1 MQEIVADTIN
11 DLEFLKLQ
19 LTTEIDVIKNGIKSL
34 EALEAEQ
41 EYIDLKQE
49 IDKTSNIIK
58 SIELIKRIEELK
70 DNYVVVKQYEETPIT
85 IKYYQEKLNYLENL
99 ISVNGIIYNKE
110 REDKVL
116 YSPVT
121 ALKHLINLKEQEGL
135 PASFT
140 IEELN
145 NYINAVRNSL
155 QAYKVYED
163 DKVVNDILGYK
174 VYENPHNYD
183 IKNVKELPSIKLEY
197 LNEKDS
203 LTEREQEAF
212 FGTEVYKALGI
223 SKDKD
228 KVKRIGVMKN
238 V

>member
-19 LTTEIDVIKNGIKSL
+19 LTTEIDVIKNGVNSL
-34 EALEAEQ
+34 EALEAVQ
-41 EYIDLKQE
+41 EYIALKQE

-58 SIELIKRIEELK
+58 SIELIKKAEELK
-70 DNYVVVKQYEETPIT
+70 NTYAEVKQYEETPIT
-85 IKYYQEKLNYLENL
+85 IEYYQEKLKYLEKL

-110 REDKVL
+110 REDKIL

-145 NYINAVRNSL
+145 NYIDAVRNAL

-163 DKVVNDILGYK
+163 DKVVNDILCYK

-203 LTEREQEAF
+203 LTEREKEAF

-223 SKDKD
+223 SKEQD
-228 KVKRIGVMKN
+228 KVKRIGAKKN

>member
-19 LTTEIDVIKNGIKSL
+19 LTTEIDVIKNGVNSL
-34 EALEAEQ
+34 EALEAVQ
-41 EYIDLKQE
+41 EYIALKQE

-58 SIELIKRIEELK
+58 SIELIKKAEELK
-70 DNYVVVKQYEETPIT
+70 NTYAEVKQYETNPTT
-85 IKYYQEKLNYLENL
+85 IEYYQEKLKYLENL
-99 ISVNGIIYNKE
+99 ISINGVIYNKE
-110 REDKVL
+110 REDKIL

-121 ALKHLINLKEQEGL
+121 ALKHLINFKEQEGL
-135 PASFT
+135 PANFT

-163 DKVVNDILGYK
+163 DKVVNDILGYN

-212 FGTEVYKALGI
+212 FGTEVYNALGI

>member
-19 LTTEIDVIKNGIKSL
+19 LTTEIDVIKNGVNSL
-34 EALEAEQ
+34 EALEAVQ
-41 EYIDLKQE
+41 EYIALKQE

-58 SIELIKRIEELK
+58 SIELIKKAEELK
-70 DNYVVVKQYEETPIT
+70 NTYAEVKQYETNPTT
-85 IKYYQEKLNYLENL
+85 IEYYQEKLKYLENL
-99 ISVNGIIYNKE
+99 ISINGVIYNKE
-110 REDKVL
+110 REDKIL

-212 FGTEVYKALGI
+212 FGTEVYNALGI

>member
-19 LTTEIDVIKNGIKSL
+19 LTTEIDVIKNGVNSL
-34 EALEAEQ
+34 EALEAVQ
-41 EYIDLKQE
+41 EYIALKQE

-58 SIELIKRIEELK
+58 SIELIKKAEELK
-70 DNYVVVKQYEETPIT
+70 NTYAEVKQYETNPTT
-85 IKYYQEKLNYLENL
+85 IEYYQEKLKYLENL
-99 ISVNGIIYNKE
+99 ISINGVIYNKE
-110 REDKVL
+110 REDKIL

-121 ALKHLINLKEQEGL
+121 ALKHLINFKEQEGL

-145 NYINAVRNSL
+145 NYIDAVRKSL
-155 QAYKVYED
+155 QNYKVYED

-223 SKDKD
+223 SKEQD

>member
-19 LTTEIDVIKNGIKSL
+19 LTTEIDVIKNGVNSL
-34 EALEAEQ
+34 EALEAVQ
-41 EYIDLKQE
+41 EYIALKQE

-70 DNYVVVKQYEETPIT
+70 NTYAEVKQYEETPIT
-85 IKYYQEKLNYLENL
+85 IEYYQEKLKYLENL

-110 REDKVL
+110 REDKIL

-121 ALKHLINLKEQEGL
+121 ALKHLINLKEQEGF

-145 NYINAVRNSL
+145 NYIDAVRNAL

-163 DKVVNDILGYK
+163 DKVVNDILCYK

-203 LTEREQEAF
+203 LTEREKEAF

-223 SKDKD
+223 SKEQD
-228 KVKRIGVMKN
+228 KVKRIGAKKN

>member
-19 LTTEIDVIKNGIKSL
+19 LTTEIDVIKNGVKSL
-34 EALEAEQ
+34 EALEAVK
-41 EYIDLKQE
+41 EYIALKQE

-110 REDKVL
+110 REDKIL

-155 QAYKVYED
+155 QAYNVY
-163 DKVVNDILGYK
+163 
-174 VYENPHNYD
+174 
-183 IKNVKELPSIKLEY
+183 
-197 LNEKDS
+197 
-203 LTEREQEAF
+203 
-212 FGTEVYKALGI
+212 
-223 SKDKD
+223 
-228 KVKRIGVMKN
+228 GV
-238 V
+238 